1 MSSLL
6 PGLKKNLGVISSRE
20 IAPVVEGCLAERKQN
35 KPQHTAKPCF
45 QKKLLFFYF
54 KLILLMFLDHF
65 NVLILKIKF

>member
-20 IAPVVEGCLAERKQN
+20 IAPVVEGFLAERNKINRNTLQN
-35 KPQHTAKPCF
+35 LVF
-45 QKKLLFFYF
+45 KKNNFFYF
-54 KLILLMFLDHF
+54 KLILLMFLDNF

>member
-20 IAPVVEGCLAERKQN
+20 IAPVVEGFLAERNKINRNTLQN
-35 KPQHTAKPCF
+35 LVF
-45 QKKLLFFYF
+45 KKNYFFYF

>member
-35 KPQHTAKPCF
+35 KPQHTVKPCF
-45 QKKLLFFYF
+45 QKNYFFYF
-54 KLILLMFLDHF
+54 KLILLMFLDNF
-65 NVLILKIKF
+65 NVLI